1 MAVALLAVSCERPEM
16 DSEAMEYGRPVDVT
30 LQYTTPRMAVQ
41 TRLSEEEESKVNDL
55 YVFLFDATDE
65 HKKVYGH
72 YYPQEDLQDGRTV
85 AKHTAAG
92 KIKLE
97 GVPTGKYQIRAVA
110 NIRGGYMTEGLMDK
124 LEGVEN
130 LEALNQLTAEL
141 SAPGVVDRLM
151 PALFMSGVYNAGTE
165 NDDHANPGEAV
176 IKGKGPLSGF
186 IHLRRADSKI
196 KFNLIKNNN
205 RITKFEPV
213 SWQVFNVPAEVP
225 VFEQEQ
231 ANSVIISKYE
241 TSPLKDRN
249 AFDQQTQGQV
259 SFEFYL
265 SENKQN
271 PKQQITEVDGDK
283 AYYERERKDTDSE
296 TDGNGV
302 KPFKYAPQNATYVEI
317 CANMEID
324 MTEENG
330 ASYTRTAE
338 VKYTVHLGYC
348 KGDTYLEKANDW
360 SNLRNTTYT
369 YNIKVQGVNK
379 IVVEAESDTGEE
391 EQPGAEGIVMDPIG
405 GEEIT
410 VDAHYATFNIALT
423 QTDISKMEYLIR
435 TPFGTYE
442 EKDETETLATWS
454 LIPGSKAFDEN
465 SEDCTWI
472 KFAETTNMET
482 LVSYAETRDTEAEA
496 ENEGKTWLMNV
507 DELKKKYG
515 KESAGISDKNGNL
528 FFTVFVNENVYTQK
542 RPIDY
547 VNKEPR
553 ELTLFTSGAISED
566 GNSIYIKGKYKFR
579 QRSIQ
584 SYYNEHS
591 ESMLGVE
598 HSDETKGY
606 NLTWSVTNP
615 TNEEFK
621 NWSKIEGWTNVAKGK
636 TEDSSTG
643 LEGKFWETYAELT
656 EPDMKGYKTF
666 QMKTAF
672 GTPKRVA
679 GKQEEDPESP
689 DYYEILYACLSR
701 NRDNNRNG
709 EIDADELRWY
719 LPAQDQYQQIFMG
732 GVALEHP
739 LFDVSTIT
747 ENDKD
752 GNDWKCQNKFHFASS
767 DCYKLFAE
775 QGCSTNN
782 VFWSNVPSE
791 KNLSPTANSKWARNI
806 RCVRNLH
813 SDGNGGTKN
822 EGDGISQLP
831 VTPYSHNEI
840 DRIISLNYYNESCLR
855 STFISGGGFLAAH
868 NVFDNG
874 KNSPYK
880 KFKYAKNTVA
890 ISLNSYTVWQ
900 ANVAANT
907 ACKNY
912 AEETDESDRGKWR
925 IPNQR
930 ELVLIWM
937 EKGQITPN
945 ITTIS
950 ASSDRFIKER
960 YAGTSSLVQMP
971 DIVNYGRYDVIPVRD
986 MED

>member
-41 TRLSEEEESKVNDL
+41 TRLFEGEESKVNDL
-55 YVFLFDATDE
+55 YVFLFDVTDE
-65 HKKVYGH
+65 HNKVYGH
-72 YYPQEDLQDGRTV
+72 YYSQEELQDGT
-85 AKHTAAG
+85 AGTNHTTAG

-97 GVPTGKYQIRAVA
+97 GVPTGQYQIRAVA
-110 NIRGGYMTEGLMDK
+110 NIRGGYMTENLMGE
-124 LEGVEN
+124 LEKVES
-130 LEALNQLTAEL
+130 LNELNELTASL

-151 PALFMSGVYNAGTE
+151 PALFMSGVYNAETS
-165 NDDHANPGEAV
+165 NDDHATPGEAV
-176 IKGKGPLSGF
+176 INGKGQLNGF
-186 IHLRRADSKI
+186 IHLRRVDSKI
-196 KFNLIKNNN
+196 KFNLIKNNDK
-205 RITKFEPV
+205 IKKFEPV
-213 SWQVFNVPAEVP
+213 SWQVFNVPAAVP
-225 VFEQEQ
+225 VFEQGD
-231 ANSVIISKYE
+231 ANGVIISKYE

-265 SENKQN
+265 PENKQN
-271 PKQQITEVDGDK
+271 LKAEITGVDNDK
-283 AYYERERKDTDSE
+283 AYYEREKKETNTDV
-296 TDGNGV
+296 NGV

-317 CANMEID
+317 CANMEIEMKD
-324 MTEENG
+324 DENG
-330 ASYTRTAE
+330 TPYTRTAE

-348 KGDTYLEKANDW
+348 KGSTELDKANDW

-369 YNIKVQGVNK
+369 YTIKVQGVDK
-379 IVVEAESDTGEE
+379 IVVEAKNEGE

-423 QTDISKMEYLIR
+423 RADIRSMKYLIR
-435 TPFGTYE
+435 THFGTYE
-442 EKDETETLATWS
+442 EKDETETRATWS
-454 LIPGSKAFDEN
+454 LIPGSKAFDG
-465 SEDCTWI
+465 SIEDCNWI
-472 KFAETTNMET
+472 KFAKTSNEST
-482 LVSYAETRDTEAEA
+482 LVSYAETRDTKAEA
-496 ENEGKTWLMNV
+496 DEAGKTWLMNV
-507 DELKKKYG
+507 DELKKEYG
-515 KESAGISDKNGNL
+515 NESAGISDEKEDL
-528 FFTVFVNENVYTQK
+528 FFTVFVNENVYTK
-542 RPIDY
+542 RRPIEY

-553 ELTLFTSGAISED
+553 ELTLFTSGNISED

-584 SYYNEHS
+584 TYYNRES

-679 GKQEEDPESP
+679 GKQEEDPKSL

-782 VFWSNVPSE
+782 VFWSNVSGE

-840 DRIISLNYYNESCLR
+840 DRIISLDYYNESCLR

-971 DIVNYGRYDVIPVRD
+971 DIVSNGRYDVIPVRD